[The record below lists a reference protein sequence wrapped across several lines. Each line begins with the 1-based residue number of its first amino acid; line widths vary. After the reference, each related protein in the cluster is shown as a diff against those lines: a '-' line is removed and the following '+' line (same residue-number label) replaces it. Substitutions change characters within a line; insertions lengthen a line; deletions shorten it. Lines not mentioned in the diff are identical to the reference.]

1 MTPMSAF
8 VLNKK
13 IMIKIGNYNKLLAF
27 RGTEFGWYLT
37 NQEQTEEVLLP
48 NKFVPESI
56 EEGDELEVFIF
67 LDSED
72 RATATTQKPKI
83 EVGGFACLQVAD
95 ITEFGAFVDWGL
107 DKDLLVPFS
116 EQRRDMEESNWY
128 IIYLY
133 LDGMTD
139 RLVGSNKWEKYI
151 EKEEINLQE
160 GEKVDLLIAEGT
172 ELGVKAIIN
181 NKYSGLIFQNEI
193 FHDIHRGDLMTGYV
207 KKIRED
213 GKIDLSL
220 QKQGYKNAISDISQK
235 VLDEIKYQNGHLKL
249 TDKSAPGEIYA
260 QLEMSKKNFKKAVGA
275 LYKQKLIRIEKD
287 GLYLTDN
294 G

>member
-1 MTPMSAF
+1 
-8 VLNKK
+8 
-13 IMIKIGNYNKLLAF
+13 MIKIGNYNKLTAF
-27 RGTEFGWYLT
+27 RETEYGWYLT
-37 NQEQTEEVLLP
+37 DEDQTEEVLLP
-48 NKFVPESI
+48 NKFVPDSI
-56 EEGDELEVFIF
+56 EEGDEIEAFIF
-67 LDSED
+67 NDSED

-83 EVGGFACLQVAD
+83 VVGGFACLQVVAV
-95 ITEFGAFVDWGL
+95 TEFGAFVDWGL

-128 IIYLY
+128 ITYLY

-151 EKEEINLQE
+151 EKENIELQV
-160 GEKVDLLIAEGT
+160 GEKVDLLIAEGS

-181 NKYSGLIFQNEI
+181 NKYTGLIFQNEI
-193 FHDIHRGDLMTGYV
+193 FHDIHRGDLMTGYI
-207 KKIRED
+207 KNIRED

-220 QKQGYKNAISDISQK
+220 QKLGYKNAISDISQK
-235 VLDEIKYQNGHLKL
+235 VFDEIKNRNGHLKL
-249 TDKSAPGEIYA
+249 TDKSPPGEIYA

-287 GLYLTDN
+287 GLFLN
-294 G
+294 E

>member
-1 MTPMSAF
+1 
-8 VLNKK
+8 
-13 IMIKIGNYNKLLAF
+13 MIKIGKYNKLTAF
-27 RGTEFGWYLT
+27 RLADFGWYLT
-37 NQEQTEEVLLP
+37 DEEQTEEVLLP
-48 NKFVPESI
+48 NKFVTDEI

-67 LDSED
+67 NDSED

-83 EVGGFACLQVAD
+83 AVDGFACLQVVAV
-95 ITEFGAFVDWGL
+95 TEFGAFVDWGL

-133 LDGMTD
+133 LDGITD
-139 RLVGSNKWEKYI
+139 RLVGTNKWEKYI
-151 EKEEINLQE
+151 EKENIDLKV
-160 GEKVDLLIAEGT
+160 GEEVDLLIAEGS
-172 ELGVKAIIN
+172 EIGVKAIIN

-193 FHDIHRGDLMTGYV
+193 FHDIHRGDLINGYV
-207 KKIRED
+207 KNIRPD

-235 VLDEIKYQNGHLKL
+235 VLDEIKYHNGHLKL

-287 GLYLTDN
+287 GLYLN
-294 G
+294 K